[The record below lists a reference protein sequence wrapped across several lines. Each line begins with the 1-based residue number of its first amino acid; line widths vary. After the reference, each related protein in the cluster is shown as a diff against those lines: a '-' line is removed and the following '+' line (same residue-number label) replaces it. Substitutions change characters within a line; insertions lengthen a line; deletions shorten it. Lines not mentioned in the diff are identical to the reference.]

1 MVFQASCEV
10 NGTGTSFEFLNERCM
25 CHLLKPRNGYHTDCS
40 SRNLTYIPKFPG
52 KVTEINLS
60 YNHFDTI
67 RASNGSQIP
76 SEVRSL
82 DLSYCEVK
90 EIHRGFLRSFVKL
103 ELLDISYNRELTLE
117 VLPNVTHDLQF
128 TSVKTFKL
136 DYLHCGVG
144 GPNILRFRHLCHLR
158 NTSLEDIHFSGNR
171 IEEIERYVLANLPD
185 TLKSLTA
192 ADNRFTLG
200 WYFLEISS
208 MKNII
213 FANLSSQYK
222 SSGRYL
228 TMFQTSCNDGGKMT
242 NTTKDRNPRCE
253 YHESQMTNTRFSPSC
268 LEEYHDKRT
277 HDRITIYVCLP
288 RSLKT
293 LILDHSAL
301 RPSDVLNFT
310 FFDFRTVQKYIVKGN
325 LAEYLKGEIISSNLT
340 YADYSNNFIS
350 SIYPMYFHDA
360 NLTHLDLSDNYMG
373 DQIENE
379 NINFLKDQT
388 FLRYLSLAR
397 NRISRIPSTLFD
409 RLQHLKH
416 LDLSENSLQAVSFNL
431 NKLKSLHF
439 LNLRSNRINFLTH
452 ENMRQLQGQRSN
464 TLVFDLSKNVILCS
478 CETLQF
484 LKWIQDHAKSGI
496 LRFKEYKNYT
506 CSFTNSTRKDFSQ
519 LSNIINEMGKKCPSY
534 IGLIVGIMVTI
545 TAFLVS
551 MAAGIT
557 YRMRWRLRYL
567 YYMAKRAYK
576 RNAM

>member
-1 MVFQASCEV
+1 MTLNDTNTSMKSNSDTEHSYFSCRILFVVFQASYEV
-10 NGTGTSFEFLNERCM
+10 SGTGNAFECMHGQCM
-25 CHLLKPRNGYHTDCS
+25 CYALKASHHYHADCS
-40 SRNLTYIPKFPG
+40 SWNLPYIPYFPG
-52 KVTEINLS
+52 NVIEINLS

-67 RASNGSQIP
+67 RASNSSQIP

-82 DLSYCEVK
+82 NLSYCGVK
-90 EIHRGFLRSFVKL
+90 EIHRGFLQNFVKL
-103 ELLDISYNRELTLE
+103 EFLDISYNRELTLE

-128 TSVKTFKL
+128 TAIKTFKF

-144 GPNILRFRHLCHLR
+144 GPNILRLRHLCHLK

-171 IEEIERYVLANLPD
+171 IEEIERYVLASLPD

-208 MKNII
+208 MKNIV

-222 SSGRYL
+222 SSGKYL

-242 NTTKDRNPRCE
+242 NTTRDRHPRCE
-253 YHESQMTNTRFSPSC
+253 YHESQMIKTRISTSC
-268 LEEYHDKRT
+268 LEEYHEKRT

-288 RSLKT
+288 RSLET

-301 RPSDVLNFT
+301 RPSEVLNFT

-340 YADYSNNFIS
+340 YADYSDNFIS

-360 NLTHLDLSDNYMG
+360 NLTHLDLSNNYMG
-373 DQIENE
+373 DQIEDD
-379 NINFLKDQT
+379 NIDFLKDQT
-388 FLRYLSLAR
+388 FLAYLSLAR

-439 LNLRSNRINFLTH
+439 LNLRSNRISFLTR
-452 ENMRQLQGQRSN
+452 ENMRQLQGQRIYKKRLYSDVY
-464 TLVFDLSKNVILCS
+464 TIL
-478 CETLQF
+478 
-484 LKWIQDHAKSGI
+484 IRI
-496 LRFKEYKNYT
+496 
-506 CSFTNSTRKDFSQ
+506 
-519 LSNIINEMGKKCPSY
+519 
-534 IGLIVGIMVTI
+534 
-545 TAFLVS
+545 
-551 MAAGIT
+551 
-557 YRMRWRLRYL
+557 
-567 YYMAKRAYK
+567 
-576 RNAM
+576 